1 MRALASF
8 ADRDPVPW
16 ANGAGQTT
24 ELVSPADSAQ
34 LTPGLRL
41 WRLSIA
47 RLERV
52 GPFSA
57 LPGMART
64 FLPTAE
70 VVLEIDGIVHPVPA
84 LRPEHFHG
92 SQNVSLV
99 DLTEP
104 CFAVNLMVADDCADN
119 SVHDTGT
126 GAGSETECA
135 CCELQMGIGE
145 QFPPAVSG
153 FCSLSNRGWIS
164 RVFNCSNSSR
174 TRLLRMR
181 SRWRIFTP
189 KVATRTSEKSV
200 RTYCGGRHIPAYRPR

>member
-34 LTPGLRL
+34 LTPGLRP

-126 GAGSETECA
+126 GASSETECA
-135 CCELQMGIGE
+135 CGELQMGIGE
-145 QFPPAVSG
+145 QFTASG
-153 FCSLSNRGWIS
+153 FR
-164 RVFNCSNSSR
+164 F
-174 TRLLRMR
+174 LLTLEPGLDLPRFQLLELEPNETAPDEVSM
-181 SRWRIFTP
+181 
-189 KVATRTSEKSV
+189 AYLHSES
-200 RTYCGGRHIPAYRPR
+200 GNAHI

>member
-24 ELVSPADSAQ
+24 ELVSLADSAQ
-34 LTPGLRL
+34 LTPGLRP

-57 LPGMART
+57 LSGMART

-70 VVLEIDGIVHPVPA
+70 VALEIDGIVHPVPA
-84 LRPEHFHG
+84 LHPEHFHG

-99 DLTEP
+99 ELAAP
-104 CFAVNLMVADDCADN
+104 CFAVNLMVADDGMDDSA
-119 SVHDTGT
+119 HDTGT
-126 GAGSETECA
+126 CASGATECA
-135 CCELQMGIGE
+135 CGELQMSIGE
-145 QFPPAVSG
+145 QFPASG
-153 FCSLSNRGWIS
+153 FEFVLTLEAGLDLPR
-164 RVFNCSNSSR
+164 FQ
-174 TRLLRMR
+174 LLELEQGE
-181 SRWRIFTP
+181 
-189 KVATRTSEKSV
+189 VAPEEVSVAYLHSESADA
-200 RTYCGGRHIPAYRPR
+200 HI